1 MRSKAFFVNGGYG
14 RVVSSIPAFELYA
27 KESDDDDFIIVCEG
41 GTDAFKGHP
50 DLDHRAY
57 DNWHKNLFQEKLKDR
72 DIVSPEPYRIW
83 EYYNQQASLAQG
95 YDIAINNKG
104 LRKLDKPRMF
114 LSKEEMLTGRQ
125 IINQVKDKLKKDKVI
140 IIQPFGRAIQH
151 VDGSFVDNTGRSIE
165 YKDLKSLIKKLQEND
180 FAVVTMAEMGFDF
193 SKDKFKDDV
202 AMPEQV
208 ALRNWTAAIK
218 FANHFL
224 GCDSVGQHLAY
235 MVDTPSTV
243 VLGPT
248 YPINVS
254 YPDCDYFN
262 IVDLGMKE
270 RVYDP
275 IRIMPDETT
284 SRHNEH
290 LMSMTADIHDYIID
304 RVLGKPEPKE
314 DDEQQK

>member
-1 MRSKAFFVNGGYG
+1 MNGGYG

-165 YKDLKSLIKKLQEND
+165 FKDLKSLIKKLQDND

-290 LMSMTADIHDYIID
+290 LMSMTADIHEYIID

>member
-165 YKDLKSLIKKLQEND
+165 FKDLKSLIKKLQDND

-290 LMSMTADIHDYIID
+290 LMSMTADIHEYIID

>member
-72 DIVSPEPYRIW
+72 DIISPEPYRIW

-125 IINQVKDKLKKDKVI
+125 IINQVKEKLKKDKVI

-262 IVDLGMKE
+262 IVM
-270 RVYDP
+270 
-275 IRIMPDETT
+275 
-284 SRHNEH
+284 
-290 LMSMTADIHDYIID
+290 IHFLFTK
-304 RVLGKPEPKE
+304 VFNNFFESPK
-314 DDEQQK
+314 

>member
-27 KESDDDDFIIVCEG
+27 KESDDDDFVIVCEG

-72 DIVSPEPYRIW
+72 DIISPEPYRIW

-125 IINQVKDKLKKDKVI
+125 IINQVKEKLKKDKVI

>member
-1 MRSKAFFVNGGYG
+1 
-14 RVVSSIPAFELYA
+14 
-27 KESDDDDFIIVCEG
+27 
-41 GTDAFKGHP
+41 
-50 DLDHRAY
+50 
-57 DNWHKNLFQEKLKDR
+57 
-72 DIVSPEPYRIW
+72 
-83 EYYNQQASLAQG
+83 
-95 YDIAINNKG
+95 
-104 LRKLDKPRMF
+104 
-114 LSKEEMLTGRQ
+114 
-125 IINQVKDKLKKDKVI
+125 
-140 IIQPFGRAIQH
+140 
-151 VDGSFVDNTGRSIE
+151 
-165 YKDLKSLIKKLQEND
+165 
-180 FAVVTMAEMGFDF
+180 
-193 SKDKFKDDV
+193 
-202 AMPEQV
+202 
-208 ALRNWTAAIK
+208 
-218 FANHFL
+218 
-224 GCDSVGQHLAY
+224 

>member
-72 DIVSPEPYRIW
+72 DIISPEPYRIW

-208 ALRNWTAAIK
+208 ALRNWRAAIK

-224 GCDSVGQHLAY
+224 G
-235 MVDTPSTV
+235 
-243 VLGPT
+243 
-248 YPINVS
+248 
-254 YPDCDYFN
+254 
-262 IVDLGMKE
+262 
-270 RVYDP
+270 
-275 IRIMPDETT
+275 
-284 SRHNEH
+284 
-290 LMSMTADIHDYIID
+290 
-304 RVLGKPEPKE
+304 
-314 DDEQQK
+314 